1 MLFRLSL
8 PGNIVED
15 GREQAKY
22 DADNGNTYVKSL
34 LDIYFDIVNN
44 QLSYNRHGSR

>member
-1 MLFRLSL
+1 MYFRLSL

-22 DADNGNTYVKSL
+22 DADNGNKCVCEL
-34 LDIYFDIVNN
+34 
-44 QLSYNRHGSR
+44 